1 MNKVIKF
8 LKKLK
13 PIKYMSLLI
22 KYNNLENDYEVL
34 KNAVEKNLFKEVL
47 SKIVIPEENEKLQ
60 RDNERLRQRI
70 KKLEKE
76 K

>member
-1 MNKVIKF
+1 
-8 LKKLK
+8 
-13 PIKYMSLLI
+13 MSLLI

-34 KNAVEKNLFKEVL
+34 KNAVEKNLFKEIL

>member
-70 KKLEKE
+70 KKFEKE

>member
-34 KNAVEKNLFKEVL
+34 KNAVEKNLFKEIL